1 MLIHKTIHTRNNVDR
16 IYGKNKEGE
25 RKLASINDCTDSAIK
40 WLEHYTRKVD
50 IRQITESTPSK
61 KKTKKNCTTKNRRIN
76 RNTVNV
82 KTKK

>member
-61 KKTKKNCTTKNRRIN
+61 KKKK
-76 RNTVNV
+76 
-82 KTKK
+82 KTALQKTEELTETQ